1 MLTVK
6 KVLVV
11 LLAVLAATASAQKR
25 QTESNTG
32 QARMRIQVVVVP
44 TVVTNQDI
52 AAPKDGAAVTYSIPT
67 NPPRMTTREEI
78 HSTAPLSGEGKPIIV
93 RTITIVAE

>member
-6 KVLVV
+6 KILVV
-11 LLAVLAATASAQKR
+11 LVAVLAATASAQNH
-25 QTESNTG
+25 QTGSNTG
-32 QARMRIQVVVVP
+32 QATMRIQVVVVP
-44 TVVTNQDI
+44 TVVTSQSI
-52 AAPKDGAAVTYSIPT
+52 VPKDSLAVTYSIPI

-78 HSTAPLSGEGKPIIV
+78 HSAPPPSGKGQPIVV

>member
-6 KVLVV
+6 KGLVALV
-11 LLAVLAATASAQKR
+11 AVLAATASAQKR
-25 QTESNTG
+25 QTGSNTG
-32 QARMRIQVVVVP
+32 QATMRIQVVVVP
-44 TVVTNQDI
+44 TVATNQDI
-52 AAPKDGAAVTYSIPT
+52 APKDGAAVTYSIPT

-78 HSTAPLSGEGKPIIV
+78 HSTAPPSGEGKPIIV